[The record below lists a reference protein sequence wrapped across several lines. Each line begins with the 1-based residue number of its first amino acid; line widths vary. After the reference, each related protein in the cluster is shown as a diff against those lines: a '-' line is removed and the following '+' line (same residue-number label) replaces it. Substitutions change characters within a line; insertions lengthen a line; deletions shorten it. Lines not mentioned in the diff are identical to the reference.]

1 MVDIRE
7 EYNFKDKYAVFNDD
21 NDWDLGSHDET
32 EIANFISSI
41 DMQQV
46 YDKINEILGTNFTFE
61 SSFDESD
68 NVIEFKAPDNLYNG
82 FMRTVIWGRLKI
94 MDIKSVNL
102 SAEFYSELQIY
113 PYGKDYSTRT
123 LELLGGT
130 YFRGNWKFRELYKD

>member
-32 EIANFISSI
+32 EITNFMSSI
-41 DMQQV
+41 DMQPV

-61 SSFDESD
+61 SSFNKED
-68 NVIEFKAPDNLYNG
+68 NRTTFHVDDTLYNG
-82 FMRTVIWGRLKI
+82 FMRTTIWGRI
-94 MDIKSVNL
+94 DINDIKSVNL
-102 SAEFYSELQIY
+102 SAALHSGVKIY
-113 PYGKDYSTRT
+113 EYDREYSTRD